1 MTLTLRPAVHSDAA
15 VAARLVNEH
24 AVKLGLPPDA
34 GAEQVASFWAGDLVQ
49 PLVVESAGAVVGCG
63 ELYLRSGG
71 ARIDAIGEGRELL
84 LAELERRAAAA
95 RPSATVVL
103 HEADPGRELLAR
115 RGYRVVRTSY
125 DMEMPLDRL
134 PAAVWPEGVSMRF
147 ARPGD
152 ERTFYAVQERAF
164 ADTWRHHPRPF
175 EEWAHLY
182 LELRAFVPSL
192 WLLAEAGDEP
202 VGVAICEGG
211 LEGDEGTGW
220 IHVLGVVPAWRGRG
234 LGAALL
240 HGALGALAGA
250 GLRRAALSVDA
261 DPTGGAVR
269 LYERAGLRV
278 AHRFETWE
286 REL

>member
-1 MTLTLRPAVHSDAA
+1 MTYALRPAVPADAA
-15 VAARLVNEH
+15 AAARLVNEH
-24 AVKLGLPPDA
+24 ALRLGLPPDA
-34 GAEQVASFWAGDLVQ
+34 SAEQVAALWAGARVER
-49 PLVVESAGAVVGCG
+49 LVVVAGGGGVGRGHRARRAAAAAV
-63 ELYLRSGG
+63 
-71 ARIDAIGEGRELL
+71 DAVGEGRELL
-84 LAELERRAAAA
+84 LEELERRAAAE

-103 HEADPGRELLAR
+103 HEADPARELLAG
-115 RGYRVVRTSY
+115 RGYRNVRSSY
-125 DMEMPLDRL
+125 DMEMGLERVPL
-134 PAAVWPEGVSMRF
+134 AVWPEGVAART

-152 ERTFYAVQERAF
+152 ELTFYAVQERAF
-164 ADTWRHHPRPF
+164 ADTWRFHPRPY

-192 WLLAEAGDEP
+192 WLLAEAGGEP

-211 LEGDEGTGW
+211 LEGDEETGW

-234 LGAALL
+234 LGTALL
-240 HGALGALAGA
+240 HAALGALAAA
-250 GLRRAALSVDA
+250 GLRRAALGVDA
-261 DPTGGAVR
+261 EATNAAVR